1 MSPSPIRIGIV
12 VGETSGDIL
21 GSGLIAALRERYP
34 NAQFEGIAGERM
46 QALGMPSMFPMERLA
61 VMGLIE
67 PLKRLPELLS
77 IRKQLREHFLN
88 NPPDVFI
95 GIDAPD
101 FNLGLEMPLKA
112 AGIKTVHYVSPSVWA
127 WRQKRIF
134 KIKRCVD
141 LMLCLLPFEAKFY
154 EEHQVPVRFVGHSLA
169 KELQFSPKPDLG
181 PIPLICLMAGS
192 RKSEVQFMAPVYFDV
207 ASRLL
212 EQYPQLRFV
221 VPAAN
226 ESRMAQLQALLD
238 QASKA
243 NKALATAVTLQ
254 LKGGHDAMAKS
265 HLVICTSGTT
275 TLEAMLLGKPMVIAY
290 RTAALNYRLLIRFFK
305 APFFGLP
312 NLLAGKRLVPEL
324 LQDDASVENITAE
337 ASRFLSDEPYRHS
350 VIQQFSEIK
359 ESINLEANAIAAD
372 EVVALIQRS

>member
-1 MSPSPIRIGIV
+1 MSDKPVRIGIV

-21 GSGLIAALRERYP
+21 GSGLIAALKQKYP

-77 IRKQLREHFLN
+77 IRKQLRQHFLN

-101 FNLGLEMPLKA
+101 FNLGVELPLKE

-154 EEHQVPVRFVGHSLA
+154 EQHDVPVRFVGHSLA
-169 KELQFSPKPDLG
+169 KELQFSPKPELG
-181 PIPLICLMAGS
+181 DQPLVCLMAGS
-192 RKSEVQFMAPVYFDV
+192 RKSEVQFMAPLYFEV
-207 ASRLL
+207 ASELL
-212 EQYPQLRFV
+212 KQNPLLQFV

-226 ESRMAQLQALLD
+226 DARMAQIEEILAQAVV
-238 QASKA
+238 KA
-243 NKALATAVTLQ
+243 PSLSSAVTLQ
-254 LKGGHDAMAKS
+254 LKGSHEAMAES

-290 RTAALNYRLLIRFFK
+290 RAAALNYHLLKRFFK

-312 NLLAGKRLVPEL
+312 NLLANKRLVPEL
-324 LQDDASVENITAE
+324 LQDDASVDAITQE
-337 ASRFLSDEPYRHS
+337 TLRFLNDDDYRHD

-359 ESINLEANAIAAD
+359 ESINLEASAIAAK
-372 EVVALIQRS
+372 EISALIESR

>member
-1 MSPSPIRIGIV
+1 MSNKPVRIGIV

-21 GSGLIAALRERYP
+21 GSGLIAALKQKYP

-77 IRKQLREHFLN
+77 IRKQLRQHFLN
-88 NPPDVFI
+88 TPPDVFI

-101 FNLGLEMPLKA
+101 FNLGVELPLKE

-154 EEHQVPVRFVGHSLA
+154 EQHDVPVRFVGHSLA
-169 KELQFSPKPDLG
+169 KELQFSPKPELG
-181 PIPLICLMAGS
+181 ERPLVCLMAGS
-192 RKSEVQFMAPVYFDV
+192 RKSEVQFMAALYFDV
-207 ASRLL
+207 ASQLL
-212 EQYPQLRFV
+212 KQNPTLQFV

-226 ESRMAQLQALLD
+226 EARMAQLEEILAEAAAKDPLL
-238 QASKA
+238 AS
-243 NKALATAVTLQ
+243 AVTLR
-254 LKGGHDAMAKS
+254 LKGSHEAMANS

-290 RTAALNYRLLIRFFK
+290 RMAALNYRLLIRFFK

-312 NLLAGKRLVPEL
+312 NLLADKRLVPEL
-324 LQDDASVENITAE
+324 LQDDASVDAITQE
-337 ASRFLSDEPYRHS
+337 ASRFLNDDDYRHD

-359 ESINLEANAIAAD
+359 ESINLDASAIAA
-372 EVVALIQRS
+372 EEISTLIESR